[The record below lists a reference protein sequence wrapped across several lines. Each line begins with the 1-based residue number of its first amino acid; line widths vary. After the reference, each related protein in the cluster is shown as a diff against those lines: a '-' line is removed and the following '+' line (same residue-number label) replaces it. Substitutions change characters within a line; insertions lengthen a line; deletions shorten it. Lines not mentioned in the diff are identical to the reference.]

1 MNSPGA
7 GARFVVFE
15 GGESAGKSTQASRLA
30 IRRGALLTF
39 EPGDTPLGRELRR
52 LLLSSGAPMG
62 DRAEALLLAADRAQH
77 VEEVIRPA
85 LAAGTDVV
93 CDRYAA
99 SYLAYQGY
107 GRGLDLEFLRGLS
120 TWAADELAPDLFVL
134 LDICP
139 ERARTRLP
147 ERRKKDRFEASG
159 DLFQKRVREGYLE
172 LAAAQP
178 ELWVVVDAD
187 RDPEAV
193 SESVQQ
199 AVVERLGW

>member
-7 GARFVVFE
+7 EARFVVFE

-52 LLLSSGAPMG
+52 LLLSSGAPMN

-93 CDRYAA
+93 CDRYAG

-107 GRGLDLEFLRGLS
+107 GRGLDLEFLHSLS
-120 TWAADELAPDLFVL
+120 TWAASGLTPDLFVL

-139 ERARTRLP
+139 ERARTRIP
-147 ERRKKDRFEASG
+147 EPRKKDRFEASG
-159 DLFQKRVREGYLE
+159 VSFQKQVREGYLE
-172 LAAAQP
+172 LAGGQP
-178 ELWVVVDAD
+178 ELWVVIDAD
-187 RDPEAV
+187 RDLEAV
-193 SESVQQ
+193 AESVWQ
-199 AVVERLGW
+199 AVADRLGW